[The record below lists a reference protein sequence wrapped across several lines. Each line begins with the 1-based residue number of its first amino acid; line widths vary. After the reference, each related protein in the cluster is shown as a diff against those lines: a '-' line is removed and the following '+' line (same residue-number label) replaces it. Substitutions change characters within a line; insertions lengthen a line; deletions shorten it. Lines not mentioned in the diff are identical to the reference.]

1 MVVSEERER
10 GGGGYCCF
18 DEGCL
23 PPSWFYLAD
32 RTSLLPRA
40 GKLYSRDVFAFL
52 CLAIAAAAAAGGTV
66 AAKAPSLLNRHQ
78 TEEWKGWMQVRKRG
92 WGRGKRCADWARFET
107 TKN

>member
-1 MVVSEERER
+1 MIKAA
-10 GGGGYCCF
+10 YPA
-18 DEGCL
+18 
-23 PPSWFYLAD
+23 PPFSLSTELGAILSWFYLAD

-78 TEEWKGWMQVRKRG
+78 TEEWKGWMQVS
-92 WGRGKRCADWARFET
+92 GREGGGGGVMGLMRA
-107 TKN
+107 